1 MKAVVVHKAGDIDQ
15 LKLEEVN
22 VPNPK
27 HHEVLIKI
35 KAIGVNPVEYKL
47 RQSEA
52 GLDRICGSHRPVI
65 LGWDVA
71 GVVKEVGPMAS
82 GFQPGD
88 RIFGMLPFPGP
99 GGGYAEYVTAPADLF
114 TLIPESESIEE
125 AAAIPLA
132 GMTALQALRGNIKP
146 GDKVLIHATSGG
158 VGHYA
163 VQIAKTMGAEVIGTS
178 SGKNKDFV
186 LSLGADQHIDYK
198 TERFEDILSDV
209 DFVLDGMAQ
218 DVFTKSLQVVK
229 TGGKIV
235 SLPTMYFTDHMIE
248 AGRKLGIHVSS
259 MLVVPN
265 GDDVQWLAQHLANG
279 TIRSHV
285 SQQFSLKDMNKAHEA
300 LETDRTVGKIVVS
313 TSL

>member
-1 MKAVVVHKAGDIDQ
+1 MKAIVVHEAGDIDQ
-15 LKLEEVN
+15 LKLEEVHA
-22 VPNPK
+22 PKPK
-27 HHEVLIKI
+27 HNEVLIKI
-35 KAIGVNPVEYKL
+35 NAIGVNPVEYKL

-71 GVVKEVGPMAS
+71 GVVKENGVTTS
-82 GFQPGD
+82 DFKSGD
-88 RIFGMLPFPGP
+88 RVFGMLPFPGP
-99 GGGYAEYVTAPADLF
+99 GGGYAEYVAAQADLF
-114 TLIPESESIEE
+114 ALIPRNLSFVE

-146 GDKVLIHATSGG
+146 GDKVLIHAASGG

-163 VQIAKTMGAEVIGTS
+163 VQIAKIMGAEVIGTS

-186 LSLGADQHIDYK
+186 LSLGADQHIDYQ
-198 TERFEDILSDV
+198 TQQFEDILSDI

-218 DVFTKSLQVVK
+218 DVFIKSLQVVK

-235 SLPTMYFTDHMIE
+235 SLPTMYFSDQMIE
-248 AGRKLGIHVSS
+248 AGHKLGIHVSS
-259 MLVVPN
+259 MLVIPN
-265 GDDVQWLAQHLANG
+265 GDDVQWLAEHLADG

-285 SQQFSLKDMNKAHEA
+285 SQQFSLNDMGKAHKA
-300 LETDRTVGKIVVS
+300 VETGRTIGKIVVS
-313 TSL
+313 ASL